1 MEEEKEYSQEE
12 RLNHVSVWRNSGM
25 LLGNYSKQSGIPLKT
40 LRYWATLET
49 KNARRA
55 RKKMSAGFLP
65 VAITNEPAEAPCQI
79 IIEFPKGIRVTPT
92 GSARAEFIQELI
104 SGDG

>member
-1 MEEEKEYSQEE
+1 MEEEKEYSLEE

-25 LLGNYSKQSGIPLKT
+25 LLANYCKQTGLPLKT

-49 KNARRA
+49 KKARRQ

-65 VAITNEPAEAPCQI
+65 VALEPEPVAPSCQI
-79 IIEFPKGIRVTPT
+79 VIEFPKGIRITLS
-92 GSARAEFIQELI
+92 GSVRAEFIKELI
-104 SGDG
+104 S